1 MEVLMQKIKQFFRSM
16 TDGLRTEKVAV
27 LPSPRVV
34 REKYPLSAETSQNIL
49 NWRSAVKDILEG
61 RDKRFLAIVGPCS
74 IHNEPAALDY
84 FRWLKGLA
92 DRFSDRIFIVGRSCF
107 EKPRTRNGWEGA
119 LADWDGDE
127 SCDLEKGLYHCRH
140 FLVRTAEL
148 GLPVALEALD
158 QNSEQFF
165 SDSLTMAWI
174 GARTVEATTLRRMI
188 SAMSMPV
195 GIKNSTSG
203 DISSAMDALIYA
215 SLGRTF
221 PGLDLFG
228 RLAAIVSQGNKDTFL
243 ILRGGKRPDYF
254 FQEKQEMFEF
264 LEKRGVEKEIIG
276 ECQKFCAGAVRP
288 NYFEKDI
295 AEAAAA
301 FSKEGLKPKIVVDVS
316 HGNSEK
322 NHLRQIDVWQEVLK
336 QRTRGNSN
344 IIGAMLESYSKLGSQ
359 KYQKG
364 FLGLD
369 PEISITDACLG
380 RKETEDL
387 LSWTYEQLV

>member
-1 MEVLMQKIKQFFRSM
+1 MHQIKAFFRSL
-16 TDGLRTEKVAV
+16 TDGLRTEKVSI
-27 LPSPRVV
+27 LPSPQSV
-34 REKYPLSAETSQNIL
+34 RERYPLDRQTAQNIL
-49 NWRSAVKDILEG
+49 SWRSTVRNILHG

-84 FRWLKGLA
+84 FQWLKGLSN
-92 DRFSDRIFIVGRSCF
+92 RFSDRLFIVGRSCF

-127 SCDLEKGLYHCRH
+127 SCNLEKGILRCRH

-165 SDSLTMAWI
+165 SDSLSMAWI

-203 DISSAMDALIYA
+203 DVSSAIDAMVYA
-215 SLGRTF
+215 SSKRTF
-221 PGLDLFG
+221 PGLDLSG
-228 RLAAIVSQGNKDTFL
+228 RLAAIRSSGNEDTFL
-243 ILRGGKRPDYF
+243 ILRGGKRPDYATK
-254 FQEKQEMFEF
+254 EA
-264 LEKRGVEKEIIG
+264 VEIIG
-276 ECQKFCAGAVRP
+276 LLEAVKIDKQVVASCQGILGGQIRP
-288 NYFEKDI
+288 NYLPGEI
-295 AEAAAA
+295 GRIVSALA
-301 FSKEGLKPKIVVDVS
+301 KEGIDPKIVVDAS

-322 NHLRQIDVWQEVLK
+322 NHLRQVDVWKNIVS
-336 QRTRGNSN
+336 QRGGGNSA
-344 IIGAMLESYSKLGSQ
+344 IVGGMLESYTKPGNQ
-359 KYQKG
+359 KFVPG
-364 FLGLD
+364 FAGLD

-380 RKETEDL
+380 RRETEDL